1 MPLINTFFSTR
12 SVPVISSDEQISQK
26 QRKLQ
31 LTWAKAPLPA
41 AQAPVKTLA
50 EIQKEE
56 ALKLEK
62 QKELTEKKA
71 GQPRVVNNC
80 GIWNNAA
87 SQLTWRGGS
96 MYYE

>member
-1 MPLINTFFSTR
+1 MST
-12 SVPVISSDEQISQK
+12 EQLTQK
-26 QRKLQ
+26 QRKIQ
-31 LTWAKAPLPA
+31 LTWAKNSAPA

-62 QKELTEKKA
+62 QKELEEKKV
-71 GQPRVVNNC
+71 GQQRVVNNC

-96 MYYE
+96 VYGYE